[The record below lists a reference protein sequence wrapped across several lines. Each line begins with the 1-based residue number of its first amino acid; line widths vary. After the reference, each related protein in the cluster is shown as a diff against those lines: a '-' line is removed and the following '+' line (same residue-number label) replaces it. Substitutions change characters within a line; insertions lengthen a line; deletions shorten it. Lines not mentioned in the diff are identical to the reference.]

1 MTKDN
6 TPIDWVRSG
15 NAIMKCLTVIAV
27 VALGF
32 IAGGLAMGIALGAGA
47 SVAVVSCPYATRP
60 WRRKPSDRRHN

>member
-1 MTKDN
+1 
-6 TPIDWVRSG
+6 
-15 NAIMKCLTVIAV
+15 MKCLTVIAV

>member
-1 MTKDN
+1 
-6 TPIDWVRSG
+6 
-15 NAIMKCLTVIAV
+15 MKCVTVIAV

-47 SVAVVSCPYATRP
+47 SVAVFSCPYATRR